1 MAVKENAT
9 RAELKKEI
17 ERLQGEIATLEQNS
31 QNQQRIIDKYRN
43 EQEEQFLASP
53 TYQQMQEDRKFLK
66 AVADLTDIN
75 IVKDRKRLERDK
87 QAVQQVYADNKAM
100 MGQPEDYF
108 IGITDCRHD
117 TEAWTKLRIQV
128 AEEQGAEEAYKI
140 LLSQRDEYILQLI
153 QRLFAEPEERDGR
166 KEHEELRSVVKSFGE
181 QVHDKEVAVT
191 VKLFDLYWLL
201 REYDERKD
209 KEDYIQKEIDRIRKE
224 YDSLK
229 LAYDKLRI
237 ATMPDI
243 TEEEID
249 NAEGHFVEYASWDRP
264 KLVRNIQ
271 IANTKVQRRDAE
283 IRELK
288 RQLKEAESKRYDSY
302 VGQDALS
309 YSLLQEE
316 NRIQKDTIQTLNGI
330 IDSYSATID
339 SLREQIATMQT
350 ATVDEKAELI
360 GQTIEQEKETKKATR
375 KKTGR
380 KPTDDEKKAL
390 VIKLSEQNKS
400 FREIAKGTGLS
411 LATVSRIMNNY
422 VLELYGKG
430 KTEEQIIAD
439 TKLREKVVHK
449 MIQEHFLSQIF
460 LSLLDE
466 NQSDE
471 SAIEA
476 TRACQKE
483 FESRNVGT
491 YELKAFYD
499 CARDYPVL
507 ETMEEFTVVTEAKK
521 VY

>member
-1 MAVKENAT
+1 MAVKESAT
-9 RAELKKEI
+9 RAELKREI
-17 ERLQGEIATLEQNS
+17 ERLQGEIATWEQNS

-117 TEAWTKLRIQV
+117 TEAWTRLRIQV
-128 AEEQGAEEAYKI
+128 AEGQGAEEAYKI

-153 QRLFAEPEERDGR
+153 QRLFAEPEERDGW
-166 KEHEELRSVVKSFGE
+166 KGHEELRSIVDAFGE
-181 QVHDKEVAVT
+181 RVHDKEVSVT

-229 LAYDKLRI
+229 ISYDKLRI

-288 RQLKEAESKRYDSY
+288 RQLKEAESRRYDAYRSE
-302 VGQDALS
+302 DALS

-316 NRIQKDTIQTLNGI
+316 NQKQKEYIQLLQGRLEGQM
-330 IDSYSATID
+330 ATID
-339 SLREQIATMQT
+339 SLRDQIVGMET
-350 ATVDEKAELI
+350 ATVEEKTALLDQV
-360 GQTIEQEKETKKATR
+360 GQMQNETKQATR
-375 KKTGR
+375 KKIGR
-380 KPTDDEKKAL
+380 KRVTEKDGKQD
-390 VIKLSEQNKS
+390 VDKLICRLRDQKKTQ
-400 FREIAKGTGLS
+400 RQIANEVGVS
-411 LATVSRIMNNY
+411 VATVNRI
-422 VLELYGKG
+422 LK
-430 KTEEQIIAD
+430 
-439 TKLREKVVHK
+439 KLDGMKP
-449 MIQEHFLSQIF
+449 QE
-460 LSLLDE
+460 
-466 NQSDE
+466 
-471 SAIEA
+471 
-476 TRACQKE
+476 
-483 FESRNVGT
+483 
-491 YELKAFYD
+491 
-499 CARDYPVL
+499 
-507 ETMEEFTVVTEAKK
+507 
-521 VY
+521 

>member
-1 MAVKENAT
+1 MFQKVGESMAVKESAT
-9 RAELKKEI
+9 RAELKREI
-17 ERLQGEIATLEQNS
+17 ERLQGEIATWEQNS

-117 TEAWTKLRIQV
+117 TEAWTRLRIQV
-128 AEEQGAEEAYKI
+128 AEGQGAEEAYKI

-153 QRLFAEPEERDGR
+153 QRLFAEPEERDGW
-166 KEHEELRSVVKSFGE
+166 KGHEELRSIVDAFGE
-181 QVHDKEVAVT
+181 RVHDKEVSVT

-229 LAYDKLRI
+229 ISYDKLRI

-288 RQLKEAESKRYDSY
+288 RQLKEAESRRYDAYRSE
-302 VGQDALS
+302 DALS

-316 NRIQKDTIQTLNGI
+316 NQKQKEYIQLLQGRLEGQM
-330 IDSYSATID
+330 ATID
-339 SLREQIATMQT
+339 SLRDQIVGMET
-350 ATVDEKAELI
+350 ATVEEKTALLDQV
-360 GQTIEQEKETKKATR
+360 GQMQNETKQATR
-375 KKTGR
+375 KKIGR
-380 KPTDDEKKAL
+380 KRVTEKDGKQD
-390 VIKLSEQNKS
+390 VDKLICRLRDQKKTQ
-400 FREIAKGTGLS
+400 RQIANEVGVS
-411 LATVSRIMNNY
+411 VATVNRI
-422 VLELYGKG
+422 LK
-430 KTEEQIIAD
+430 
-439 TKLREKVVHK
+439 KLDGMKP
-449 MIQEHFLSQIF
+449 QE
-460 LSLLDE
+460 
-466 NQSDE
+466 
-471 SAIEA
+471 
-476 TRACQKE
+476 
-483 FESRNVGT
+483 
-491 YELKAFYD
+491 
-499 CARDYPVL
+499 
-507 ETMEEFTVVTEAKK
+507 
-521 VY
+521 